1 MERADV
7 AHGDGDDFLQRIAA
21 AQPALSPQMARLAA
35 FVGERYLQAAFM
47 SARKLAAAAG
57 VSLAT
62 AVRFARLLG
71 YPSYEALRT
80 NIQERVNFDL
90 TGVER
95 LRTIPGRG
103 HSSMAL
109 LRRVIEADVQSLRAL
124 AQTFS
129 EPQFER
135 FVRALISARR
145 VTILGF
151 RYVSPLATYFAYSLA
166 KVKPDVQAV
175 TRADSSLY
183 DHIRLMSDDDLL
195 VVIAFARYPVDLV
208 EVARY
213 ARRVPRRLV
222 AITDSALSPLLSLAE
237 VTLFAKANML
247 DFVGSL
253 AAPAAL
259 INCVVSEVGVRL
271 GDRAIKRLQ
280 ALEESAREAA
290 VYVRGAGPPSR
301 ARGRAVERRR
311 GRVFR
316 VAKGGSP

>member
-1 MERADV
+1 M
-7 AHGDGDDFLQRIAA
+7 AHGDDDFLHRIAA
-21 AQPALSPQMARLAA
+21 TQPALSPQMARLATFA
-35 FVGERYLQAAFM
+35 GERYLQAAFM

-62 AVRFARLLG
+62 VVRFARLLG

-95 LRTIPGRG
+95 LQTIPGR
-103 HSSMAL
+103 SRSPVAL
-109 LRRVIEADVQSLRAL
+109 LRRVVEADVQSLRAL

-151 RYVSPLATYFAYSLA
+151 RYVSPLATYLAYSLG

-183 DHIRLMSDDDLL
+183 DHIRLMSHDDLL
-195 VVIAFARYPVDLV
+195 VAIAFARYPVDLV
-208 EVARY
+208 EIATY
-213 ARRVPRRLV
+213 ARRLPRRLV
-222 AITDSALSPLLSLAE
+222 AITDSALSPLLPLAD

-271 GDRAIKRLQ
+271 GDRALKRLQ
-280 ALEESAREAA
+280 ALEESAGEAGL
-290 VYVRGAGPPSR
+290 YVRGAGRPGEVGI
-301 ARGRAVERRR
+301 RGAGRRK
-311 GRVFR
+311 GRDVR